1 MISIFRKKQR
11 ASYRLHA
18 LQSISNKVDYK
29 LHLLADHLSKRSE
42 RLSPKNLAF
51 LIIAFCVLAAAC
63 FSYITITS
71 AQYRKFIE
79 VQSIRAPA
87 IKPPPLPSEDAIV
100 LKRITRFHK
109 YLDSL
114 KEYDSNYY
122 QTILNQRPHL
132 VDSLIQAE
140 QFLQSKNF

>member
-1 MISIFRKKQR
+1 MISLFRKKQK
-11 ASYRLHA
+11 ANYRLHA
-18 LQSISNKVDYK
+18 LQSVSNKVDYK

-42 RLSPKNLAF
+42 RLSPKKLAF
-51 LIIAFCVLAAAC
+51 LIVAFCVLMAAC

-71 AQYRKFIE
+71 ARYRKFIE
-79 VQSIRAPA
+79 LQNIRAPA
-87 IKPPPLPSEDAIV
+87 IKQSPLLDDDAIV
-100 LKRITRFHK
+100 LKRITHFHK

-114 KEYDSNYY
+114 KENNPSCY
-122 QTILNQRPHL
+122 QTIMHQRPHL